1 MLSYGGVV
9 GVRVALVDLQGQNL
23 VCVDG
28 KLEGVSFLNNFHYDK
43 KNITVGRVYD
53 IGKGKVIPWSTLK
66 GYL

>member
-1 MLSYGGVV
+1 MLSYGGVD
-9 GVRVALVDLQGQNL
+9 GVRVALVYLQGQNL

-28 KLEGVSFLNNFHYDK
+28 NLEGVSFLNNFPDDK
-43 KNITVGRVYD
+43 DITVWRAYD